1 MTVVVT
7 ETELRRRLLEFVRTR
22 FLAGDPRGELDERTP
37 LLELGILDS
46 LNTAV
51 LLTFVKDEL
60 SVRVPHSE
68 INATNFASV
77 ASIAGTISA
86 LSAS

>member
-1 MTVVVT
+1 MTVVVA
-7 ETELRRRLLEFVRTR
+7 ESELRRRLLEFVRTR
-22 FLAGDPRGELDERTP
+22 FLAGDPHGELDERTP

-51 LLTFVKDEL
+51 LLTFIKDEL
-60 SVRVPHSE
+60 SVRVPHGE
-68 INATNFASV
+68 INAANFASV